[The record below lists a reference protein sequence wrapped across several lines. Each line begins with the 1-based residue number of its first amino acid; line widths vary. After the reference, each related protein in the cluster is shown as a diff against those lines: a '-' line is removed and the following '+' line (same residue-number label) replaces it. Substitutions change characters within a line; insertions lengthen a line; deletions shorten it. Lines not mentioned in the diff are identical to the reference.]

1 MALSQ
6 TEKDILGYMVD
17 IGEIKG
23 EARVA
28 VGSSD
33 TLAREKIAEFKQ
45 QQSVFLP
52 LQIAALINKRDEFQ
66 NEIDQLTNLQT
77 LLGE

>member
-23 EARVA
+23 EVRVA

-33 TLAREKIAEFKQ
+33 ILAREKIAEFKV

-52 LQIAALINKRDEFQ
+52 LQIAALINKKDEFQ

>member
-23 EARVA
+23 EVRVA

-33 TLAREKIAEFKQ
+33 TLAREKIAEFKEQ
-45 QQSVFLP
+45 QNVYLP
-52 LQIAALINKRDEFQ
+52 LQIAALINKRDECQ
-66 NEIDQLTNLQT
+66 DKIDELTNLQT